1 MFGDTDIK
9 LDYADVLL
17 VPRESELSSRSQI
30 KLTIDHFDEPMIPI
44 IAANMDGVGTFAMAR
59 ELAKYKMMTAL
70 VKHYSLDELVEFYG
84 TEESKYA
91 IYSMGISEDDFDKL
105 VNFSTILSDA
115 GISNPPAIC
124 VDVANGYT
132 TSLLKFI
139 ERIREAHPEYVLM
152 VGNVVTPE
160 RTEKLIECG
169 ADIVKIGV
177 GPGSVCTTRK
187 ITGIGYP
194 QFSAVIEC
202 AAAADSAGGAIC
214 ADGGITCPGD
224 AVKAFAGGAHYVM
237 IGGLF
242 AGHDEGIGGTIGG
255 LSEVTPSIPFYGMA
269 SKEAQN
275 KHNGGVADYRAS
287 EGKFVTVPYRGPI
300 DGTVQELLGG
310 IRSACTYVGAGTIED
325 LHRRARFVRVNR
337 QLNNMFT

>member
-30 KLTIDHFDEPMIPI
+30 KLTIDHFSTPAIPI
-44 IAANMDGVGTFAMAR
+44 IAANMDGVGTFAMAT
-59 ELAKYKMMTAL
+59 ELAKYKMLTAL

-84 TEESKYA
+84 TEASKYA
-91 IYSMGISEDDFDKL
+91 IYSMGISEADFNKFVAFDKL
-105 VNFSTILSDA
+105 ILDA
-115 GISNPPAIC
+115 GIDYPPAVSI
-124 VDVANGYT
+124 DIANGYT
-132 TSLLKFI
+132 KNLEGFL
-139 ERIREAHPEYVLM
+139 ERLRENHPEYILM

-177 GPGSVCTTRK
+177 GPGSVCTTRR

-194 QFSAVIEC
+194 QFSAVTEC

-242 AGHDEGIGGTIGG
+242 AGHDEGIEGET
-255 LSEVTPSIPFYGMA
+255 TPTIPFYGMA
-269 SKEAQN
+269 SKEAQD
-275 KHNGGVADYRAS
+275 KHNGGVAEYRAS
-287 EGKFVTVPYRGPI
+287 EGKFVTVPYRGPVEN
-300 DGTVQELLGG
+300 TVQELLGG
-310 IRSACTYVGAGTIED
+310 LRSACTYVGAGTIED

-337 QLNNMFT
+337 QLNNMFS

>member
-1 MFGDTDIK
+1 MMFGDNDTK

-17 VPRESELSSRSQI
+17 VPRESDLSSRSQI
-30 KLTIDHFDEPMIPI
+30 KLTIDHFDEPMVPI
-44 IAANMDGVGTFAMAR
+44 IAANMDGVGTFEMAK
-59 ELAKYKMMTAL
+59 ELAKHKMMTAL
-70 VKHYSLDELVEFYG
+70 VKHYSLDELVDFYG

-105 VNFSTILSDA
+105 ANFDRLLLDA
-115 GISNPPAIC
+115 GFDNPPAVC

-132 TSLLKFI
+132 KNL
-139 ERIREAHPEYVLM
+139 ERFVERLRSTYPDYILM

-160 RTEKLIECG
+160 RTEKLIDCG

-194 QFSAVIEC
+194 QFSAVMEC
-202 AAAADSAGGAIC
+202 ALAADSVGGSIV

-224 AVKAFAGGAHYVM
+224 AVKAFAAGARYIMV
-237 IGGLF
+237 GGLF
-242 AGHDEGIGGTIGG
+242 AGHDEGIAGTTIP
-255 LSEVTPSIPFYGMA
+255 TIPAIPFYGMA
-269 SKEAQN
+269 SKEAQE
-275 KHNGGVADYRAS
+275 KYNGGVADYRAS
-287 EGKFVTVPYRGPI
+287 EGKFVTVPYRGPV
-300 DGTVQELLGG
+300 DDTVQELLGG

-325 LHRRARFVRVNR
+325 LHRRAKFVRVNR
-337 QLNNMFT
+337 QLNNIFS